1 MLILVNTSLST
12 PPRPPITLY
21 RHVTP
26 LDRQTYHQH
35 HRQAHSANGERI
47 AEFSEQ
53 YEHGK
58 TRFSS
63 WQDNDYSSTMPN
75 RVGFYRADNDSYYI
89 YSPLFEKEIC
99 LPFNKKQVCETLNSM
114 DLLIKNKNYQLFVK
128 STDRDKKGYF
138 YCIKGDILTIEN

>member
-1 MLILVNTSLST
+1 MSLILAYFLIVN
-12 PPRPPITLY
+12 RF
-21 RHVTP
+21 
-26 LDRQTYHQH
+26 LDTHGMTGNHEERQIIKQI
-35 HRQAHSANGERI
+35 QAFIQA
-47 AEFSEQ
+47 
-53 YEHGK
+53 HGK

-75 RVGFYRADNDSYYI
+75 RVGYYRADNDSYYI
-89 YSPLFEKEIC
+89 YSSLFEKEIC